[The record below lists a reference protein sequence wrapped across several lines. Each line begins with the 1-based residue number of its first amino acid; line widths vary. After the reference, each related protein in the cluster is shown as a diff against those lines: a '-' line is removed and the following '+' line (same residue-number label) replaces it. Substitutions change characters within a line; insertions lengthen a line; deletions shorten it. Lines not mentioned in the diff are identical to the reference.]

1 MRLTNIFFGIS
12 MSNGHNGLLA
22 HIKKKASVDGYSIF
36 INKRW
41 TALKM
46 ITPDNVILHLKT
58 PDNRPI
64 EPKSIKYLP
73 ACVNGAE
80 LDYSK
85 ALESALTKEYA
96 NLKKDRK

>member
-1 MRLTNIFFGIS
+1 MKLTNIFFGIS

-22 HIKKKASVDGYSIF
+22 HIRKKRALVDSYSIF

-64 EPKSIKYLP
+64 ELKSIKYLP
-73 ACVNGAE
+73 ACVNGDE
-80 LDYSK
+80 LDYST
-85 ALESALTKEYA
+85 ALESALLNEYDSF
-96 NLKKDRK
+96 KKG